1 VSITRVEHRTTLG
14 DIGRGMLRLLCLVV
28 TAVAFLWV
36 LREPISAERVEGI
49 VVWAT
54 ILLVVVN
61 TARLNR
67 VLACVVG
74 RKNGTDGA
82 DGTDGGGCDPK

>member
-1 VSITRVEHRTTLG
+1 MR
-14 DIGRGMLRLLCLVV
+14 
-28 TAVAFLWV
+28 
-36 LREPISAERVEGI
+36 ERVEGI

-74 RKNGTDGA
+74 GKNGTDGA